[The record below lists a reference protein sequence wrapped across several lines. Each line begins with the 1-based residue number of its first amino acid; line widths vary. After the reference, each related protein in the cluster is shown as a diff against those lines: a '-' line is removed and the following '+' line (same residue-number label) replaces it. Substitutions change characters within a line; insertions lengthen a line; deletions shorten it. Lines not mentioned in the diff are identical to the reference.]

1 MSRGW
6 PVQAAGLP
14 EPTPWDNAGSDWQG
28 FRTVASVLS
37 QGKDNGR
44 VSELRIDAHQVET
57 GLNMLVFDDE
67 SNESFQHFEK
77 LLARPGFRHL
87 HLDLMVDDYDWQAKV
102 FKKGLL
108 KRALA
113 NAANGQGLEHLHF
126 GTNIEVPESGEEHRF
141 YVPLRTLFDPAKFS
155 RLRHFSLRRFYV
167 KDSDLLSF
175 LNAIPTLR
183 TIELSSIAF
192 MYGHGTFKTFLD
204 RLRDES
210 GWADR
215 IPRPKLRIG
224 VEASTPYD
232 TDEMRQ
238 VWLDTEVMDFLFGNG
253 SNPFNDGPAN
263 VDNNM
268 VKKGFG
274 TIEDPFDPEFKRP
287 NESRETL
294 LRLGYLR
301 LERPP

>member
-6 PVQAAGLP
+6 PVQDAGMP
-14 EPTPWDNAGSDWQG
+14 EPMPWDNTGSDWQG
-28 FRTVASVLS
+28 SRTATSVLS
-37 QGKDNGR
+37 QGKDGGS

-67 SNESFQHFEK
+67 SNESFQHFES

-87 HLDLMVDDYDWQAKV
+87 HLDLM
-102 FKKGLL
+102 
-108 KRALA
+108 
-113 NAANGQGLEHLHF
+113 GLEHLHF
-126 GTNIEVPESGEEHRF
+126 GTNIEVPESGEEHHF
-141 YVPLRTLFDPAKFS
+141 HVPLHTLFDPAKFS
-155 RLRHFSLRRFYV
+155 RLRYFSLRRFYV

-175 LNAIPTLR
+175 LNVIPTLR
-183 TIELSSIAF
+183 TIELSSIAS
-192 MYGHGTFKTFLD
+192 MEGHGTFKTFLD
-204 RLRDES
+204 QLRDEYD
-210 GWADR
+210 WADR
-215 IPRPKLRIG
+215 LPRPKLRIG

-238 VWLDTEVMDFLFGNG
+238 VWLDAEVMDFLFGNG

-274 TIEDPFDPEFKRP
+274 TIEDPFDPEFQRP
-287 NESRETL
+287 NGSRERL
-294 LRLGYLR
+294 RRLGYLR
-301 LERPP
+301 LERAP